1 MTPRSLALVL
11 TVLLASGGGGSHL
24 MPTTRLPA
32 AAEEPF
38 VPLFDG
44 QSLAG
49 WHGAVENYVVE
60 EGLLRCRPQKGGNIY
75 TDEEFADF
83 ELQFE
88 FRLTAGGNN
97 GIGLRVPDGGHAS
110 TQGLEI
116 QILDDAAEKY
126 AQLKPYQYHGSVYGL
141 VPARRGFLRPVGEW
155 NSQTIRYVGSH
166 ITIVLN
172 GETIVDAD
180 LSEWSDQEGPD
191 GKLHPGVSRT
201 SGHLCLCT
209 HGSQVD
215 FRNLRIRRIAAVAA
229 DQPGTPP

>member
-1 MTPRSLALVL
+1 MPPH
-11 TVLLASGGGGSHL
+11 LLASWMHLAFVFAVVGMPNL
-24 MPTTRLPA
+24 MPMALLQ
-32 AAEEPF
+32 AAEEQYD
-38 VPLFDG
+38 PLFDG
-44 QSLAG
+44 ESLAG

-60 EGLLRCRPQKGGNIY
+60 EGLLKCRPKKGGNIY

-88 FRLTAGGNN
+88 FRLTPGANN

-116 QILDDAAEKY
+116 QILDDSSEKY
-126 AQLKPYQYHGSVYGL
+126 ARLQPYQYHGSVYGL

-155 NSQTIRYVGSH
+155 NQQTIRYVGAH

-172 GETIVDAD
+172 GETIVEAD
-180 LSEWSDQEGPD
+180 LSEWFDREGPD
-191 GKLHPGVSRT
+191 GKRHPGVART

-209 HGSQVD
+209 HGSHVD
-215 FRNLRIRRIAAVAA
+215 FRNLRIRRLPSAAAGEHSES
-229 DQPGTPP
+229 P

>member
-11 TVLLASGGGGSHL
+11 TVLWSAGGGGPQRLPS
-24 MPTTRLPA
+24 TRLH
-32 AAEEPF
+32 AAEEERW

-44 QSLAG
+44 RSLSG
-49 WHGAVENYVVE
+49 WHGAVENYVAE
-60 EGLLRCRPQKGGNIY
+60 EGVLKCRPKKGGNIY

-88 FRLTAGGNN
+88 FRLTPGANN
-97 GIGLRVPDGGHAS
+97 GIGLRVSDGGHAS

-116 QILDDAAEKY
+116 QILDDSSEKY
-126 AQLKPYQYHGSVYGL
+126 ARLKPYQYHGSVYGL

-180 LSEWSDQEGPD
+180 LSEWIDHEGPD
-191 GKLHPGVSRT
+191 GKQHPGVART
-201 SGHLCLCT
+201 AGHLCLCT
-209 HGSQVD
+209 HGSHVD
-215 FRNLRIRRIAAVAA
+215 FRNLRIRSIKA
-229 DQPGTPP
+229 DTVGERTDSP